1 MVKAAYVVFGLVY
14 TPLLL
19 AWIGVVEDMFV
30 RGVYRIG
37 VQWDGVFFFFF
48 FLIHY
53 FLVSRYQ
60 SFCLGL
66 FIAFFFYTLLD
77 TFSAQRFI

>member
-37 VQWDGVFFFFF
+37 VHWDGLFFFFF
-48 FLIHY
+48 F
-53 FLVSRYQ
+53 
-60 SFCLGL
+60 
-66 FIAFFFYTLLD
+66 
-77 TFSAQRFI
+77 